1 MWLNTMPCNVLR
13 LRRSDYGKTHRKA
26 YEYGHSREYGG
37 MSSMVERYPSTDGKS
52 GPLTTVLKD
61 NLVICYVP
69 A

>member
-1 MWLNTMPCNVLR
+1 M
-13 LRRSDYGKTHRKA
+13 RRSDYGKVHRKA

-61 NLVICYVP
+61 NLVNCYVP